1 MRTAA
6 PLLGT
11 KGDVLLVDP
20 MQYILLTKG
29 TAKQDWSIHVE
40 FLTDQNCFRMVFRCN
55 GAPKVNKALTIKNSS
70 KLRSP
75 FCCALHRKEGRINMN
90 RICEEVQ
97 YLDVFAPQ
105 AVATA
110 TKKDQ
115 YLCGHRRRGQ
125 RGILD
130 LHRRPHQREEA
141 DGGRPDLRERRRLQP
156 GGCGKMV
163 FTASGST
170 PGLAVVSYRVRG
182 DRGRYVGVTFQHD
195 AGSEVDCAVLA
206 AVRPMYRPPENS
218 WQLVV

>member
-1 MRTAA
+1 
-6 PLLGT
+6 
-11 KGDVLLVDP
+11 
-20 MQYILLTKG
+20 
-29 TAKQDWSIHVE
+29 
-40 FLTDQNCFRMVFRCN
+40 
-55 GAPKVNKALTIKNSS
+55 
-70 KLRSP
+70 
-75 FCCALHRKEGRINMN
+75 MN

-110 TKKDQ
+110 TKKTSTFVDTA
-115 YLCGHRRRGQ
+115 G
-125 RGILD
+125 
-130 LHRRPHQREEA
+130 A
-141 DGGRPDLRERRRLQP
+141 DSLEFLIYTGSLASGKKLTVGVQTSANAGGSSPEKAE
-156 GGCGKMV
+156 KMV

>member
-1 MRTAA
+1 
-6 PLLGT
+6 
-11 KGDVLLVDP
+11 
-20 MQYILLTKG
+20 
-29 TAKQDWSIHVE
+29 
-40 FLTDQNCFRMVFRCN
+40 
-55 GAPKVNKALTIKNSS
+55 
-70 KLRSP
+70 
-75 FCCALHRKEGRINMN
+75 MN

-110 TKKDQ
+110 TKKTSTFVDTAGADSVEFLIYTGSLASGKKLTVGVQ
-115 YLCGHRRRGQ
+115 TAGGSS
-125 RGILD
+125 
-130 LHRRPHQREEA
+130 PEEA
-141 DGGRPDLRERRRLQP
+141 E
-156 GGCGKMV
+156 KMV

-182 DRGRYVGVTFQHD
+182 DRGRYVVVTFQHD